1 MIASRDTGEAFAAG
15 HASDQT
21 FRGVW
26 KIGNG
31 KVYLSLAH
39 QYFEVLGIRWAEH
52 NLKAWG
58 LNGEIRH
65 QGRQQESFDEIRSD
79 EGKSTP
85 TRVGNKHRR
94 KRDHLLNHGDELIQL
109 IHELLSPHRRLQA
122 SWAAHKELIV
132 KQRS

>member
-1 MIASRDTGEAFAAG
+1 MIASRDTGEAFAER

-39 QYFEVLGIRWAEH
+39 QCFEVLGIRRAEH

-65 QGRQQESFDEIRSD
+65 QGRQQESFDVIRSD
-79 EGKSTP
+79 EGKGTP
-85 TRVGNKHRR
+85 TRVGNKLRR
-94 KRDHLLNHGDELIQL
+94 MSDHLINQDD
-109 IHELLSPHRRLQA
+109 
-122 SWAAHKELIV
+122 
-132 KQRS
+132 

>member
-1 MIASRDTGEAFAAG
+1 MIASRDTGEAFAEGDAG
-15 HASDQT
+15 DQT

-39 QYFEVLGIRWAEH
+39 QGFEVLGIRWAEH

-65 QGRQQESFDEIRSD
+65 QGRQQESFNEIRSD
-79 EGKSTP
+79 EGKGTP
-85 TRVGNKHRR
+85 TLVGNKFCR
-94 KRDHLLNHGDELIQL
+94 KRDHLLDHGDELIQL
-109 IHELLSPHRRLQA
+109 IHELLSPHRRRQA
-122 SWAAHKELIV
+122 SGAADKQLIV
-132 KQRS
+132 KQSS